1 MTSSKTASSKQS
13 RLIVR
18 RFKMLLKKPFF
29 WLLTFLGQIVI
40 GIGALG
46 LYFFEA
52 KVTNPPASFLDSL
65 LWSTGIVTTVGYG
78 NFVAQT
84 TAGKWMVLVLLLMGT
99 LFVWTYMGFVVTA
112 LIAPELSA
120 IEKDVHEVEREL
132 HELQRAQPQAEYPSH
147 SQIPIKRS

>member
-1 MTSSKTASSKQS
+1 MASSKQS

-18 RFKMLLKKPFF
+18 RFQMLLRKPFF

-40 GIGALG
+40 WIGALG

-52 KVTNPPASFLDSL
+52 EVSEPPASFLDAL

-84 TAGKWMVLVLLLMGT
+84 TVGKWMVLGLLLMGT

-120 IEKDVHEVEREL
+120 IEKDVHEVEKEL
-132 HELQRAQPQAEYPSH
+132 HELQKAQAQAPT
-147 SQIPIKRS
+147 PAKAPTKRI